1 MSQFG
6 QAAGLIQQNK
16 QAELGRA
23 EDRRRDNQSMMA
35 TLLTLFMQGKISRE
49 EMDAR
54 LQMAR
59 ENNASAERI
68 NAATLQT
75 NRDMAA
81 QSAQLTREGMQQ
93 HKEQVDAEFKFKQ
106 GLIQTLM
113 VDKMSA
119 AMKQATDNLPD
130 LSMETALANVN
141 AVQDEVTK
149 NAAALEFAVSAMK
162 AKGALKDAGEE
173 AVKTR
178 VEVGKQHERNIML
191 DVAAS
196 QGGVA
201 GVKAATDAGVD
212 LGSPQGAGILLDSSG
227 LAQSKAA
234 PQVSQAMAI
243 LQRMDP
249 NKPND
254 DDTAALRKILVG
266 DGTPSNKGL
275 PKEVVSSMTSM
286 LHSGGLAALEE
297 AKRIADL
304 AANGAIE
311 PEVAD
316 AQIQNLRAQGGKLL
330 GFSASLKVL
339 EPVHANFFQYTA
351 AKNKWYDE
359 YVKGVTPGKVL
370 NPEVVQRAIST
381 YVNGPGF
388 TDDDRRE
395 MAQGLSALEE
405 QSYGY
410 GRTVEDWDR
419 ILNKAKRAGDQA
431 AASPEVKY
439 QADLA
444 GQDELRKGLA
454 TLTTDLNRKAVV
466 SKYLRLKAAFQQ
478 AVPQISLM
486 PPDQQKQMSEMWGQ
500 QISAVQQEMNA
511 NGIVMRDYLG
521 KSNVAL
527 TKLEL
532 DANAAAAKE
541 RTINAERLRAARSAV
556 GSIPGMLPP
565 APSPGLP
572 QAATQLPQQA
582 PATARPIVSPGV
594 QQLRAQ
600 INAQR
605 HPMPT
610 VDMPVLPGYALPGE
624 QDDVSIGE
632 AMLNNPGMHDMG
644 SMK

>member
-54 LQMAR
+54 LQMSR

-75 NRDMAA
+75 NRDLAQ
-81 QSAQLTREGMQQ
+81 QSAQLAREGMGQR
-93 HKEQVDAEFKFKQ
+93 KAEFDAEYKFKQ

-141 AVQDEVTK
+141 AVQDEVAK

-162 AKGALKDAGEE
+162 AKGALKDAGEA

-178 VEVGKQHERNIML
+178 VEVGKQHERNTLL
-191 DVAAS
+191 DAAAS

-201 GVKAATDAGVD
+201 GVKSAVESGVD
-212 LGSPQGAGILLDSSG
+212 LGSPQGAGILLDSTG

-249 NKPND
+249 RQPND
-254 DDTAALRKILVG
+254 NDTAALRKIIVG
-266 DGTPSNKGL
+266 DDTPSNKGL

-316 AQIQNLRAQGGKLL
+316 AQIQNLRSQGGKLL
-330 GFSASLKVL
+330 GYSASLKAL
-339 EPVHANFFQYTA
+339 EPVHANFFLYTA

-388 TDDDRRE
+388 TDEDRRE

-410 GRTVEDWDR
+410 GRTVEDWDA
-419 ILNKAKRAGDQA
+419 ILNKAKKAADQA
-431 AASPEVKY
+431 SASPEVQY
-439 QADLA
+439 QANLA

-454 TLTTDLNRKAVV
+454 TLTADLNRKAVV
-466 SKYLRLKAAFQQ
+466 SKYLRLKTEFQR
-478 AVPQISLM
+478 ATPQIALL
-486 PPDQQKQMSEMWGQ
+486 PPEQQKQMSEVWGQ
-500 QISAVQQEMNA
+500 QISAVEQEMSA
-511 NGIVMRDYLG
+511 NGVVMKDYLG
-521 KSNVAL
+521 KSNPAL

-541 RTINAERLRAARSAV
+541 RVINAERLRAARSAA
-556 GSIPGMLPP
+556 GTPRGMLPP
-565 APSPGLP
+565 VPSPGI
-572 QAATQLPQQA
+572 PQQA
-582 PATARPIVSPGV
+582 LQPVPAANRPTPTTTGEFFLQGARAPVDPGGV
-594 QQLRAQ
+594 QVVGTIDPNSESGPSSPYAGTFVP
-600 INAQR
+600 
-605 HPMPT
+605 PMPT
-610 VDMPVLPGYALPGE
+610 PVDVRR
-624 QDDVSIGE
+624 
-632 AMLNNPGMHDMG
+632 
-644 SMK
+644 